1 MGIINFDD
9 INKSLNHEGAGEDN
23 SRRDIFQEAM
33 EDFLNKHVTSSPAY
47 FKSLSKHLNIIF
59 NTSLSP
65 KYLVKEFIAKCDV
78 ISAELYLTLNTWVYD
93 TAKKLSFDD
102 DDEFNLD
109 DLLDSLENEPENIA
123 NLLVDSFMKYNDIMM
138 EAPQLAE
145 KLKALPLAVK
155 DIADANAKLYND
167 FNDAR
172 KCVYNVCAAIGVE
185 SDEFE
190 KVLAK
195 KIISKAKYPKSA
207 GDKDAQ
213 QPTE

>member
-1 MGIINFDD
+1 MGIINFNDAS
-9 INKSLNHEGAGEDN
+9 KSLNYEGADKDN

-47 FKSLSKHLNIIF
+47 FKSLSKHLNTIF
-59 NTSLSP
+59 NASLSP

-78 ISAELYLTLNTWVYD
+78 ISAELYVHLNAWVYD
-93 TAKKLSFDD
+93 IANKLSVD
-102 DDEFNLD
+102 DDEFD
-109 DLLDSLENEPENIA
+109 PDALLQSLENEPENIA

-155 DIADANAKLYND
+155 DVADANAKLYND
-167 FNDAR
+167 FNDAK
-172 KCVYNVCAAIGVE
+172 KCVYNVCEAIGIG

-190 KVLAK
+190 KALAK
-195 KIISKAKYPKSA
+195 KIISRAKYPKSA

>member
-9 INKSLNHEGAGEDN
+9 VNKSLNHERTDGDQ
-23 SRRDIFQEAM
+23 RREDIFQEAM
-33 EDFLNKHVTSSPAY
+33 EDFLNKHVTSSPEY
-47 FKSLSKHLNIIF
+47 FKSLSKHLNTIF
-59 NTSLSP
+59 NMTLSP

-102 DDEFNLD
+102 GDEFNPD

-123 NLLVDSFMKYNDIMM
+123 NLLVDSCMKYNDIMM
-138 EAPQLAE
+138 EVPQLAE

-167 FNDAR
+167 FNDVK
-172 KCVYNVCAAIGVE
+172 KCVYNVCEAIGVG

-190 KVLAK
+190 KALAK
-195 KIISKAKYPKSA
+195 KIISKAINPKSA
-207 GDKDAQ
+207 GDDDAQ
-213 QPTE
+213 PTK